1 METVKY
7 TITKADWISTLRNW
21 AILNGVMLLAYF
33 NTIRDMFVN
42 WNFNLVELRE
52 ILFISSFSLVA
63 FFLKRFFIG
72 KKQ

>member
-7 TITKADWISTLRNW
+7 TISKIDWISTFRNW

-33 NTIRDMFVN
+33 NQIRYMFVN

-52 ILFISSFSLVA
+52 ILFISIFSFIA
-63 FFLKRFFIG
+63 FFLKRFFMG
-72 KKQ
+72 KK